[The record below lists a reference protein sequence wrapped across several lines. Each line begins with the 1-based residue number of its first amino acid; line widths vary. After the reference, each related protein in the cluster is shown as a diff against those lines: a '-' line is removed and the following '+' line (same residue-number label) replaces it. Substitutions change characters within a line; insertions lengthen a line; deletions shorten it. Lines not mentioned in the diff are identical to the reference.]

1 MTNKLTR
8 RAVTRG
14 LALGAGALAMP
25 AIGRA
30 QPKSVKIAMIAP
42 MSGPWARQGQLLKMG
57 AEMLAEDVNAA
68 GGIKSLSG
76 AKLEIV

>member
-1 MTNKLTR
+1 MTIKLTR

-14 LALGAGALAMP
+14 LALGAGVLAMP

-30 QPKSVKIAMIAP
+30 QAKSVKIAMIAP

-57 AEMLAEDVNAA
+57 AEILQDDVNSG
-68 GGIKSLSG
+68 GGIKSPS
-76 AKLEIV
+76 